1 MMGGSLVIH
10 PVSAGSGRLFTVGIY
25 LWFEILFVKR
35 MVLLE
40 LVLWIRSVYDRISSL
55 KLGLDSALKF
65 QNVKQKK
72 IW

>member
-1 MMGGSLVIH
+1 MVFH
-10 PVSAGSGRLFTVGIY
+10 PFRICNDK
-25 LWFEILFVKR
+25 EILFVKR